1 MIIFSFLGFFGC
13 PKKMI
18 SSPPTPEEI
27 FALNQ
32 KNTILNSTEIQ
43 NQHTVI
49 NLDIPVM
56 KLSGK
61 VDAWFVKEEG
71 TYAVTELPG
80 IGTQKMGYV
89 KASDLVWSMDPMTGN
104 KILSGKE
111 KKSQINNFE
120 ETFLDMNARFLE
132 ATYAGLE
139 TINESMAH
147 KITAKDRMDVPVTL
161 YFDTE
166 NFYLI
171 RKDST
176 LMVNGGEIISN
187 MYFDDFQTIE
197 GNIIA
202 TKLTINM
209 MNMEQIMTIEILES
223 NLEKTPTIS
232 IPTEIQEL
240 LEERKA
246 PKEATPEPEE
256 IEIPEKLP
264 VPPTKAE

>member
-1 MIIFSFLGFFGC
+1 MILFSFLGFFGC

-32 KNTILNSTEIQ
+32 KNTIFNSTEIQ
-43 NQHTVI
+43 NQHTI
-49 NLDIPVM
+49 IDLDIPVM

-61 VDAWFVKEEG
+61 VDAWFVKDEG
-71 TYAVTELPG
+71 TYAVTELAN

-111 KKSQINNFE
+111 KQSQVNNFE
-120 ETFLDMNARFLE
+120 ETFLEMNERFLE
-132 ATYAGLE
+132 ATYVGIE
-139 TINESMAH
+139 TINETKAH

-187 MYFDDFQTIE
+187 MYYEDFQTIE

-202 TKLTINM
+202 TKLKINM
-209 MNMEQIMTIEILES
+209 MNMEQIMTIESLKS
-223 NLEKTPTIS
+223 NLENPPTIS
-232 IPTEIQEL
+232 IPQEIQEL

-246 PKEATPEPEE
+246 PKENSPQPEEASTPEELPAQ
-256 IEIPEKLP
+256 PEK
-264 VPPTKAE
+264 TE